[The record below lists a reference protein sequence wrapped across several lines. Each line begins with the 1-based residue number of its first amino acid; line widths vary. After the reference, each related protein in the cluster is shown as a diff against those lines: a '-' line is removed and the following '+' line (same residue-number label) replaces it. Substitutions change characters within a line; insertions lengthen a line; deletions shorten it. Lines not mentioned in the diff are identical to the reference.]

1 MKPDQ
6 RYRMHAS
13 LLGIL
18 LLICSLLAA
27 AAQAAADAD
36 YRLGPGDLLRV
47 NVFGSPELSGEV
59 RVSES
64 GNITYP
70 LIGQVPV
77 AGKSPAQVEA
87 LLVSAFVDG
96 GYLRQPQV
104 TVLVTEYRSQK
115 VSVMGHVT
123 KPGQYPLQSA
133 SRVLDVLA
141 EAGGPVAEEA
151 ADVAMLMRKDGSKA
165 NVDLVALFSGDPSQ
179 NHPVAGG
186 DTLYVPRAAQFYIY
200 GEVQRPGMYKLE
212 RGMTVSRA
220 ISAGGGLTTRGSE
233 RRVVIKRKDPKTGK
247 EEQYSAKGSDLL
259 QADDVVMVKE
269 GLF

>member
-1 MKPDQ
+1 MMLNQ
-6 RYRMHAS
+6 YHRMSGS
-13 LLGIL
+13 LIRLAL
-18 LLICSLLAA
+18 LLICSALSSWAH
-27 AAQAAADAD
+27 ADSD

-47 NVFGSPELSGEV
+47 SVFGSPELSGEV

-70 LIGQVPV
+70 LIGQVKV
-77 AGKSPAQVEA
+77 ADKSPSQVEA

-104 TVLVTEYRSQK
+104 SVLVTEYRSQK

-123 KPGQYPLQSA
+123 NPGQYPLQSA

-151 ADVAMLMRKDGSKA
+151 ADVATLMRKDGSKTT
-165 NVDLVALFSGDPSQ
+165 VDLVALFSGDPAQ
-179 NHPVAGG
+179 NQPVAGG
-186 DTLYVPRAAQFYIY
+186 DTLYVPRAPQFYIY
-200 GEVQRPGMYKLE
+200 GEVQKPGMYKLE

-220 ISAGGGLTTRGSE
+220 ISAGGGLTPRGSE
-233 RRVVIKRKDPKTGK
+233 RRVVVKRKDPKTGK
-247 EEQYSAKGSDLL
+247 EEHYSARGSDQV
-259 QADDVVMVKE
+259 QADDVIMVKE